1 VVIANNP
8 FYSTSNA
15 KIKGVIGHT
24 SDGELLVELEYIP
37 EVVKKMSLPF
47 LESISSIVI
56 AMIELVMST
65 AISSLEKAGQ
75 NCSRHPNS
83 MVNL

>member
-1 VVIANNP
+1 
-8 FYSTSNA
+8 
-15 KIKGVIGHT
+15 
-24 SDGELLVELEYIP
+24 
-37 EVVKKMSLPF
+37 MSLPF

-65 AISSLEKAGQ
+65 AISSLEKVGW